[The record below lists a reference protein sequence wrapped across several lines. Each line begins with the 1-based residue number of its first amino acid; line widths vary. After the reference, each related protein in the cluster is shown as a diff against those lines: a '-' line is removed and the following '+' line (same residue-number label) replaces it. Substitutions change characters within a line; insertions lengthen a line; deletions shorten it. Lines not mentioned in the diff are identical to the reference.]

1 MMWRQSRLV
10 AGVVARNLGRRR
22 ATWST
27 TLLTGIV
34 VAVLV
39 VGSAFVTTRVRQ
51 RIEVRPYGV
60 AVAGDV
66 AGAEAF
72 LTAIDGPLLV
82 FSTVDDANTEVAAS
96 EAAAGLV
103 LPDDLDGRIARG
115 EDPEVS
121 VFYRSRSEQSV
132 AARNELLLALQGQQ
146 RQVVLGDLAGA
157 GVDPPEPTTFT
168 FAEVTTDAA
177 GNRLSLAPMLAAL
190 AALLC
195 LGVVTSAA
203 AAAGGGRDDRS
214 IEGTLVL
221 PLRRGALTAGTVAGV
236 VPVAGLGLLAAVA
249 LLCVASALPLAG
261 LHQSGADVARL
272 LAVCLPGALLLAVLA
287 AAVGTLAGVLGA
299 GSEDAVSI
307 GDLLSVPFV
316 AVAALYFLAPDAVSG
331 PVAWVL
337 PILGPVTAMRDGV
350 LGTLTVVEALVV
362 VVSGVGWIAAVVA
375 LATARFAD
383 ERRVLRTG

>member
-1 MMWRQSRLV
+1 MWRQSRLV

-72 LTAIDGPLLV
+72 LTAMDGPLLV

-96 EAAAGLV
+96 ESAAGLV

-115 EDPEVS
+115 EDPEIS

-146 RQVVLGDLAGA
+146 RQVVLDDLSSA
-157 GVDPPEPTTFT
+157 GVDPPKPTTFT
-168 FAEVTTDAA
+168 FAEVTMDAA

-221 PLRRGALTAGTVAGV
+221 PLRRGALTVGTVAGV

-261 LHQSGADVARL
+261 LHQGGGDVARL
-272 LAVCLPGALLLAVLA
+272 LAVCLPGALLLTVLA

-350 LGTLTVVEALVV
+350 LGTLTVVEAVV
-362 VVSGVGWIAAVVA
+362 VVLSGVGWIAAVVA
-375 LATARFAD
+375 LATARIAD
-383 ERRVLRTG
+383 ERRVLRAG